1 MEYDEI
7 DQYVDQLFRNAENRS
22 TAGPAANPPVGNGD
36 WRLDRIDQVI
46 NDAYEEALRWHNAR
60 IAEGTDPRSGL
71 RSLPYIPWD
80 ERIDGPA
87 AALGMAGAY
96 VDSSYERNGG
106 RWRAYGSPLA
116 ETAEARPPGLTC
128 AEALLILGVG
138 LFLLLFMMLNS

>member
-7 DQYVDQLFRNAENRS
+7 DQYVDQLFRNAENRQNQ
-22 TAGPAANPPVGNGD
+22 PHPPVGNGD

-46 NDAYEEALRWHNAR
+46 NDAYEEAMRWHNAR

-80 ERIDGPA
+80 ERIDGVA
-87 AALGMAGAY
+87 AMMGAAGYAE
-96 VDSSYERNGG
+96 SSYERNGG

-116 ETAEARPPGLTC
+116 ETAEARSPGLTC
-128 AEALLILGVG
+128 AEALLILSVG
-138 LFLLLFMMLNS
+138 LVLLLFMMLYS

>member
-7 DQYVDQLFRNAENRS
+7 DQYVDQLFRNAENRQS
-22 TAGPAANPPVGNGD
+22 NGPLGKTGNGD

-46 NDAYEEALRWHNAR
+46 EDAYEEAIRWHNAR

-80 ERIDGPA
+80 ERIDGVA
-87 AALGMAGAY
+87 AMMGAAGYAE
-96 VDSSYERNGG
+96 SSYERNGG
-106 RWRAYGSPLA
+106 RWRAYGSPIA
-116 ETAEARPPGLTC
+116 ETAEARPQGLTC